1 MMQKNRQIAIVFF
14 MLAAL
19 MSSCIVQAPKYAKI
33 EKVLT
38 VNLGM
43 TVEEV
48 SGILGIPPYDIKSRT
63 DSSFILIYKYR
74 VADRRTI
81 PFIVTPTNGMKWRGK
96 YVDLFITYSTMGK
109 VISINSCS
117 DCEDSEKADK
127 RLDIDL
133 TSIIT
138 LITIVVPSVLI
149 LIFK

>member
-1 MMQKNRQIAIVFF
+1 V
-14 MLAAL
+14 
-19 MSSCIVQAPKYAKI
+19 

-48 SGILGIPPYDIKSRT
+48 SNILGIPPYDIKSRT

-96 YVDLFITYSTMGK
+96 YVDLFITYSPMGR
-109 VISINSCS
+109 VTSINSCS
-117 DCEDSEKADK
+117 DCEDSENVQKK
-127 RLDIDL
+127 IDIDF

-138 LITIVVPSVLI
+138 LITVSIPAILI
-149 LIFK
+149 LIFKN

>member
-1 MMQKNRQIAIVFF
+1 MQKNLQIATVFF
-14 MLAAL
+14 VMVLS
-19 MSSCIVQAPKYAKI
+19 MTSCIIQSPKYAKV

-38 VNLGM
+38 LNLGM

-48 SGILGIPPYDIKSRT
+48 SGILGVPPYDIKSKT

-74 VADRRTI
+74 VADRRTV

-96 YVDLFITYSTMGK
+96 YVDLFITYSPMGR
-109 VISINSCS
+109 VTSINSCS
-117 DCEDSEKADK
+117 DCEDSGNVEKK
-127 RLDIDL
+127 IDIDF

-138 LITIVVPSVLI
+138 LITVSVPAILI